1 MAKVIITVLLIVV
14 LALYGAMFITWNMQ
28 TITVV
33 GFVSPLAADQGYSTM
48 MPQAFLA
55 IGGVIVGIVIM
66 AIAAWSTWA
75 AQTDAARTAQAQVAA
90 AKKKLQERTDMVR
103 ELRSEVKKLKNEQ
116 KAANNSAS
124 PTDEA
129 KKDEAGDDIV

>member
-14 LALYGAMFITWNMQ
+14 LALYGAMFITWNTQ

-33 GFVSPLAADQGYSTM
+33 GFVSPLSPDQGYSTV

-75 AQTDAARTAQAQVAA
+75 AQKDTARTAQAQVAA

-103 ELRSEVKKLKNEQ
+103 ELRGEVKKLKNEQ
-116 KAANNSAS
+116 KAAKNSAP